1 LIKAMAKSVLNNN
14 TGFTLVE
21 VMVAIVVLTIGILGA
36 GAMQVSVLNDNAG
49 SYDMTEATAL
59 ALDQVE
65 DIMTWN
71 YTDARLNDDNDTA
84 YNRIGTGAGNLRIR
98 TIATNGDLIAA
109 ASDNYTIYL
118 DITNNTPVATNSKT
132 IRVDV
137 VWREGANLQTVSMN
151 FIKLRIEPL

>member
-1 LIKAMAKSVLNNN
+1 MIKAMAKSVLKNN

-36 GAMQVSVLNDNAG
+36 GAMQISVLNDNAG
-49 SYDMTEATAL
+49 SYNMTEATAL

-65 DIMTWN
+65 DIMTWD
-71 YTDARLNDDNDTA
+71 YTDARLTVDNDTP
-84 YNRIGTGAGNLRIR
+84 YTRIGTGAGNLQMRAIP
-98 TIATNGDLIAA
+98 TNGDFIAA
-109 ASDNYTIYL
+109 TSENYIVYL
-118 DITNNTPVATNSKT
+118 DITDNIPVATDSKT

-137 VWREGANLQTVSMN
+137 VWSEGGNLQTVSMN